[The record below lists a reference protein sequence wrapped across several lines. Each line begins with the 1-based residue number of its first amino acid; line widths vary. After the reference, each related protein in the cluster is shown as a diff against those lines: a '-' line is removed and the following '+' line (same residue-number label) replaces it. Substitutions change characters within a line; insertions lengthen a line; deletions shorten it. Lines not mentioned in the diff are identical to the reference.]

1 MSEATTTTDIT
12 KTVEEL
18 QERVAKLEEKKEKLT
33 MVLFSGEF
41 DKAMAAFIIANGAL
55 AMGKEVTIFVTFWGL
70 DVIKWMRPKGP
81 GKLGTSKMNFGGIG
95 PKLFQYMMG
104 KKNVEGL
111 PSLIEMAT
119 EFGVKII
126 GCQMSMDV
134 MGLKKEDL
142 IDGVEVGGVAAF
154 LNNSYASN
162 TTIFV

>member
-1 MSEATTTTDIT
+1 
-12 KTVEEL
+12 
-18 QERVAKLEEKKEKLT
+18 
-33 MVLFSGEF
+33 
-41 DKAMAAFIIANGAL
+41 
-55 AMGKEVTIFVTFWGL
+55 
-70 DVIKWMRPKGP
+70 
-81 GKLGTSKMNFGGIG
+81 
-95 PKLFQYMMG
+95 MMG